1 MMKWILANKLGPS
14 KLTMGLIA
22 SSGALSLMLGNAMTM
37 NTWAASSSPPSRQTA
52 EDKSANS
59 FRGDGSGQLLAM
71 LSSGQSLGQCPL
83 KHTSVDVKV
92 SGYVSRVT
100 VKQTFHNPFDKK
112 IEAVYTFP
120 LSDTGAVDDMVMK
133 IGARTIHGTI
143 KKREE
148 AREIYENAKAHGH
161 VASLLD
167 QERPNIFTQS
177 VANIEPGK
185 EIEITLQ
192 YIDLLPFE
200 DGKYTFAFP
209 TVVGPRF
216 NPGGSTG
223 KQGTGWS
230 PDTTIVPDA
239 SKITP
244 PVTPEGTR
252 SGHDISINVRIDG
265 GVPISNIR
273 SALHGINITGQTE
286 RGADVALAAK
296 STIPNRDFV
305 LKWDVAGDSVKSGC
319 LTYKDPNS
327 KSGFFT
333 VMLLPPKKVT
343 TENVS
348 PKEMIFLIDC
358 SGSQSGP
365 PLDKAKETLTYI
377 IDHMNPNDSFQ
388 IISFNNTSTS
398 LFPKPRQVSEEMKQE
413 AKRYIKS
420 LSANGGTWMGPAVEA
435 VFNQPPDANRLRIV
449 TFMTDGYVG
458 NDMEILG
465 LIKKKRAKSRWFSF
479 GTGNSVNRFLID
491 GIAKE
496 GGGESEFVLLNTSGE
511 EVGKKFYQRIASPVL
526 TDVDVAVDGVE
537 AKEIYPKEISD
548 VWAQKPLY
556 IKGRYTH
563 AGAGTITLTGFR
575 AGQPY
580 KQTLNVNF
588 PESNNA
594 NPGIASIWAR
604 AKVDRLMSEDWFG
617 AQQGN
622 PNKEIKDEIVKT
634 ALDHHIM
641 TQYTSFVAVD
651 TSKVT
656 KGGEATTKPVEVEMP
671 DGVSREGVF
680 GQSTNVRGTFMSRR
694 KSGGGFYS
702 PGTFKRDGGQSYAPY
717 AGGSGGMVT
726 GAPAPAAP
734 SMSSVSMGKHFE
746 AKATPKPQKAQ
757 ARDQAGD
764 TNSFSVEDKVSDK
777 DEESGYVSKL
787 DPALR
792 NLEMRFKT
800 RGPKLDGLNIKDGK
814 VAIKVTI
821 SDESKSLLAELRK
834 AGLED
839 LSSVNVEGSKFT
851 LTGRISIKKLVELL
865 KLTQIVFIAPAK
877 L

>member
-1 MMKWILANKLGPS
+1 MMKWILANRLGPS

-37 NTWAASSSPPSRQTA
+37 NTWAASTSPPSRQTA
-52 EDKSANS
+52 EDNSANS
-59 FRGDGSGQLLAM
+59 FKGEGSGQLVAM

-100 VKQTFHNPFDKK
+100 VKQTFHNPFEKK

-216 NPGGSTG
+216 NPGGATG

-252 SGHDISINVRIDG
+252 SGHDISIRVRIDG

-273 SALHGINITGQTE
+273 SALHGINITSQTE
-286 RGADVALAAK
+286 RGADVALATK

-305 LKWDVAGDSVKSGC
+305 LKWDVAGDSVKSGY

-343 TENVS
+343 TENVA

-388 IISFNNTSTS
+388 IISFNSTSTS
-398 LFPKPRQVSEEMKQE
+398 LFPRPRKVSEEMKQE

-435 VFNQPPDANRLRIV
+435 VFDQPPDVNRLRIV

-526 TDVDVAVDGVE
+526 TDVDVAVEGVE
-537 AKEIYPKEISD
+537 AKEIYPKDISD

-563 AGAGTITLTGFR
+563 AGAGTITLTGFS
-575 AGQPY
+575 AGHPY
-580 KQTLNVNF
+580 KETLNVNF
-588 PESNNA
+588 PESNSA

-680 GQSTNVRGTFMSRR
+680 GQSTNVRGTFMSQRR
-694 KSGGGFYS
+694 SGGGLHS
-702 PGTFKRDGGQSYAPY
+702 PGTFKSSMNQSYATSS
-717 AGGSGGMVT
+717 GGSGGFVT

-734 SMSSVSMGKHFE
+734 SISLVSKGKHFD
-746 AKATPKPQKAQ
+746 AIATPRPQEAQ
-757 ARDQAGD
+757 VRKQVGD
-764 TNSFSVEDKVSDK
+764 TNSFSVEKKESDK
-777 DEESGYVSKL
+777 DEESGFVSKL
-787 DPALR
+787 DPTLR

-800 RGPKLDGLNIKDGK
+800 RGPKLDGLSIKDGK

-865 KLTQIVFIAPAK
+865 KLPQIVFIAPAQ